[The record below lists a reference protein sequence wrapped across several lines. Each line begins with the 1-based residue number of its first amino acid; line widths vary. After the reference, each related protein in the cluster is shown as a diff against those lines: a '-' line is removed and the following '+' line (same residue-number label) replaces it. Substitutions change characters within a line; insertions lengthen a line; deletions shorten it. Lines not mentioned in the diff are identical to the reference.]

1 MDIKHDMDMD
11 IATIAVQVHEVVV
24 DEAEVVD
31 DLHHCQYHQLQ
42 HEQLLHE

>member
-11 IATIAVQVHEVVV
+11 TATIAAQPCQLF
-24 DEAEVVD
+24 DEAEVVVD